1 MIEEQVLTQPA
12 PQAPAA
18 VEAPRAESAPA
29 PAQGKTEPKKAWMKQ
44 LEGDLWSNDLLAE
57 YDSFSGPARKLLEY
71 EGKKERLVEI
81 PAPDAPDDV
90 KAQFRTKLGV
100 PAKPEDY
107 KFKAP
112 ELPKELNLKWDPKL
126 EEGFRKKAHEI
137 GLNDSQFNELMTLD
151 TNSKIASIQARNA
164 AQKAFQDAYAKT
176 SESHLSAIK
185 TEWGPKFNENSAK
198 AMDAMTRVAT
208 PDMLKLME
216 DARLPDGTPFMKHPL
231 AAKMFF
237 DLSGVVGEGEFIRG
251 GIASAPQVVSLLS
264 KEERAQLQREGIK
277 IR

>member
-1 MIEEQVLTQPA
+1 MIEESTLVQP
-12 PQAPAA
+12 PAA
-18 VEAPRAESAPA
+18 VETPAAPVVPVVAAAVET
-29 PAQGKTEPKKAWMKQ
+29 GKP
-44 LEGDLWSNDLLAE
+44 
-57 YDSFSGPARKLLEY
+57 GPAKPWMAQL
-71 EGKKERLVEI
+71 KKELQDNTVLSQYEDFSSVAQRVVEFEAKKDRLLEI
-81 PAPDAPDDV
+81 PAADAPDDV

-137 GLNDSQFNELMTLD
+137 GLNDSQFNELMMLD

-231 AAKMFF
+231 TAKMFF
-237 DLSGVVGEGEFIRG
+237 DLYGVVGEGEFIRG
-251 GIASAPQVVSLLS
+251 GIAAAPQVVSLLS